1 MDRRLLE
8 KYAWIKLLKMMLG
21 PAFQFAD
28 WIMDAIKLETGE
40 LALAF
45 AHNQVQVYNMDNEK
59 PVLVHH
65 VQCQVKCILYS
76 ARFHGT
82 TRENLVLGAGTVFNE
97 VHVWKVFEMDD
108 NQDGVVVHRLVGHE
122 GVIFGVRFSDDGSM
136 LASVSDDR
144 TIRVWSLTKERKPL
158 VIFGHTA
165 RIWDCQ
171 FVDQYLVSISED
183 ATCRVWRNILMD
195 GSDHDEADCLAR
207 WEGHI
212 GKNVWSCA
220 ISPEKKMVAT
230 GGQDSGIRLWSL
242 MSIRNNNIE
251 SEDDLSHIALPSS
264 QPASSFIRN
273 FCLIDTGSAI
283 VFTSESYFFKVQ
295 DGIWTELCFND
306 QFQKYATMESS
317 PCGRFIVA
325 GNMSGQMMILST
337 EQKFKPVMIAAHKQK
352 VFEIYIQ
359 ASQDPSVYYIAST
372 AFDEP
377 MLFHRLT
384 YHESKAPTVETLF
397 VFERPIEK
405 TTSMSFAYIEQHRIF
420 LAGSR
425 ESALVLYQLPCDLTG
440 AIQSV
445 KPLMQLRRSHGKQA
459 VSHITVKQDHPYDNE
474 IVFWTTG
481 RDGCFVQYRLVK
493 HDQKDVSEEADDNK
507 TPLGVASQGDNTV
520 TSRDWMLERV
530 YRNRVTKG
538 WLEDA
543 IWVDNELLLLGFYRK
558 RFFVYNE
565 SKSYEMISV
574 ACGGAH
580 RRWQFKTLDAKLN
593 LATFAFIRKE
603 KLYAYFRDGSAINDG
618 FDESVLQ
625 ENFHGRD
632 VRALQFLDTL
642 VEDQRISSHPVLFAT
657 GGEDTILRI
666 NQYFSRP
673 QPSHVTLA
681 SIRRHKSVIKSIVV
695 SKGVDN
701 LIFTSGGNQ
710 ELWCWKLELLFPS
723 DDLENTPVDVNCLE
737 WASCPTVS
745 EVIETRIMDITVH
758 AIDAARGLHL
768 VGAGYSDSTIRV
780 WLFNE
785 VTRRFSLIA
794 DGSWHTRCILQTDH
808 LVIPGSNGKRDRIL
822 FFTTA
827 TDGRI
832 AIWDISDRLHEAIE
846 DVEALEEDPMSTATK
861 FTEPVYFYRAHQSG
875 VNGLAV
881 ALQDDT
887 IIIFTGGED
896 NAIAAA
902 RLMINDAGNI
912 TPMEEPFII
921 PGAHASSVTA
931 VALIRNNTTALSI
944 STDQRL
950 NMWSLEMKDNLQ
962 VRMIDAAFVDVPDP
976 SSMNVSEYQSRT
988 HAAIA
993 GIGLESFVF

>member
-1 MDRRLLE
+1 M
-8 KYAWIKLLKMMLG
+8 
-21 PAFQFAD
+21 
-28 WIMDAIKLETGE
+28 E
-40 LALAF
+40 LI
-45 AHNQVQVYNMDNEK
+45 EG
-59 PVLVHH
+59 
-65 VQCQVKCILYS
+65 CI
-76 ARFHGT
+76 
-82 TRENLVLGAGTVFNE
+82 
-97 VHVWKVFEMDD
+97 
-108 NQDGVVVHRLVGHE
+108 
-122 GVIFGVRFSDDGSM
+122 
-136 LASVSDDR
+136 
-144 TIRVWSLTKERKPL
+144 RKPL

-195 GSDHDEADCLAR
+195 GSAHDEADCLAR

-220 ISPEKKMVAT
+220 ISPEKKMVAS

-242 MSIRNNNIE
+242 MSIRKNNIE
-251 SEDDLSHIALPSS
+251 SEDDLAHIGLPPS
-264 QPASSFIRN
+264 QPESSFVRN
-273 FCLIDTGSAI
+273 FCLIDTRTAVI
-283 VFTSESYFFKVQ
+283 FTSDSYFLKVK
-295 DGIWTELCFND
+295 DGQWSELCFND
-306 QFQKYATMESS
+306 GFQKYAMMESS

-325 GNMSGQMMILST
+325 GNMSGQMMIIST
-337 EQKFKPVMIAAHKQK
+337 EKRFEPVTITAHKQK
-352 VFEIYIQ
+352 VFEIFIQ
-359 ASQDPSVYYIAST
+359 PSQDPSVYYIVST

-377 MLFHRLT
+377 MLFHRMIYQET
-384 YHESKAPTVETLF
+384 NGPTVETQF
-397 VFERPIEK
+397 VLERPIER
-405 TTSMSFAYIEQHRIF
+405 TTSLSFAYIEQHRIF

-425 ESALVLYQLPCDLTG
+425 ESALVLYQLPCDQNMST
-440 AIQSV
+440 IQSV

-459 VSHITVKQDHPYDNE
+459 VSHITVKQDHPHDNE

-481 RDGCFVQYRLVK
+481 RDGCYVQYRLVK
-493 HDQKDVSEEADDNK
+493 REQNGITEELDDNK
-507 TPLGVASQGDNTV
+507 TPLGIASQGDNTV

-580 RRWQFKTLDAKLN
+580 RRWQFKALDAKLN

-603 KLYAYFRDGSAINDG
+603 KLYAYFRDGSVIHDG

-642 VEDQRISSHPVLFAT
+642 VENNGMSSNTVLFAT

-666 NQYFSRP
+666 NQYSPTP
-673 QPSHVTLA
+673 QPSHITLA

-695 SKGVDN
+695 SKGIDN

-710 ELWCWKLELLFPS
+710 ELWCWKLELLLPS
-723 DDLENTPVDVNCLE
+723 NKGENAPVDVNCLE

-758 AIDAARGLHL
+758 AIDSARGLHL
-768 VGAGYSDSTIRV
+768 VGAGYSDSVVRV

-785 VTRRFSLIA
+785 ITRRFSLIA
-794 DGSWHTRCILQTDH
+794 DGSWHNRCILQTEH

-832 AIWDISDRLHEAIE
+832 AVWDISDRLYEAIE
-846 DVEALEEDPMSTATK
+846 DVAALEEDPMSTATK
-861 FTEPVYFYRAHQSG
+861 FTEPVYHYRAHQSG

-896 NAIAAA
+896 NAVAAA
-902 RLMINDAGNI
+902 RLRINDAGDI
-912 TPMEEPFII
+912 TTLEDPFII

-931 VALIRNNTTALSI
+931 VALIRNNTAALSI

-950 NMWSLEMKDNLQ
+950 NMWSLEMKDDIK
-962 VRMIDAAFVDVPDP
+962 VKMIDAAFVDVPDP
-976 SSMNVSEYQSRT
+976 SSMNVTEYQSRT